1 LNQAFER
8 PQPQLEF
15 PEHTGNS
22 HRRQLQWITAPR
34 SNSMHAQF
42 MRDGELA
49 LFPESCEGLPPA
61 SQAADSPQA
70 EQLFALAYDELRRI
84 ARRELKSGGPALTL
98 SPTTLLH
105 EVYLNLHQ
113 RDGLQFPDRQ
123 RFLAYA
129 ARAMRGLII
138 DYARSR
144 QTQRRGSGFEI
155 TSLPTEVPAEAAVCT
170 QLENLG
176 EALSEL
182 EATDA
187 RLAQVVDL
195 KYFSGFSFVD
205 IAELWGTSERTVQ
218 RDWQKARLFLH
229 LCLSART
236 A

>member
-1 LNQAFER
+1 ML
-8 PQPQLEF
+8 
-15 PEHTGNS
+15 S
-22 HRRQLQWITAPR
+22 
-34 SNSMHAQF
+34 
-42 MRDGELA
+42 
-49 LFPESCEGLPPA
+49 PESSEWPLSA
-61 SQAADSPQA
+61 SQADDGALAQ
-70 EQLFALAYDELRRI
+70 QLFALAYDELRRI
-84 ARRELKSGGPALTL
+84 ARRELKRGGPCLTL

-113 RDGLQFPDRQ
+113 RDGLQFPDRP

-144 QTQRRGSGFEI
+144 QAQKRGSGFEI
-155 TSLPTEVPAEAAVCT
+155 TSLPTEVSEEAADCA
-170 QLENLG
+170 QLEQLG
-176 EALSEL
+176 DALSEL

-195 KYFSGFSFVD
+195 KYFSGFSFGD

-218 RDWQKARLFLH
+218 RDWRKARLFLH